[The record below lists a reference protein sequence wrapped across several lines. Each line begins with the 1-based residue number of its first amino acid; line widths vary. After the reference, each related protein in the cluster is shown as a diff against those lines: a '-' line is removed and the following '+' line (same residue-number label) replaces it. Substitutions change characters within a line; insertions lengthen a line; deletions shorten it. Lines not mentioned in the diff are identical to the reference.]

1 MNPARAKQRSL
12 DEYYPDSHPL
22 VKLTLI
28 NDRIVP
34 VSLENWKNQLAR
46 EKRGIR

>member
-12 DEYYPDSHPL
+12 DEYYPNSAPI
-22 VKLTLI
+22 VKLTMI
-28 NDRIVP
+28 NDMIVP
-34 VSLENWKNQLAR
+34 VSRENWKKQFER

>member
-1 MNPARAKQRSL
+1 MSPARAKQRSL
-12 DEYYPDSHPL
+12 DEYYPNSAPI

-28 NDRIVP
+28 GNKVVP
-34 VSLENWKNQLAR
+34 VSLENWKNQLER